1 MVAAA
6 VSVSGPLE
14 VSCANSSVPV
24 QHWHGTLDPL
34 FPWLGGV
41 FHSVPYTVGVWR
53 ENNGCEGEGEEDWLG
68 LGVLRTTWD
77 CQGGPKVAIV
87 EGPFGVVQVVQVAVE
102 GGGHSWPPARVHP
115 EQEMWAWA
123 QQWTT

>member
-1 MVAAA
+1 MNVEPTSSKDDL
-6 VSVSGPLE
+6 VDLMLPQDLTE
-14 VSCANSSVPV
+14 CA
-24 QHWHGTLDPL
+24 
-34 FPWLGGV
+34 
-41 FHSVPYTVGVWR
+41 
-53 ENNGCEGEGEEDWLG
+53 EGEGEEDWLG

-87 EGPFGVVQVVQVAVE
+87 EGPFGVEQVVQVAVE